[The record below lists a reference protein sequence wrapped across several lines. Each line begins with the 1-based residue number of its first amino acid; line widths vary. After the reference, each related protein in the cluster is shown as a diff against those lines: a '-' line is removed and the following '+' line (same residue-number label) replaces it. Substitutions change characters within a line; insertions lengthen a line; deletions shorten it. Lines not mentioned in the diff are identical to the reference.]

1 MCQIT
6 DSTCTFRTPLNA
18 DAHDQCGGDEKAG
31 LQCRK
36 VSQFCDEEHEWHCN
50 RYKRELKCLQYSN
63 NFLGVYI
70 RKLLSSYLMSFS
82 RDCIHVNDL
91 CDGVEQCADGSD
103 EDPTICT
110 SSNELPIRLV
120 DPDAAESGL
129 ENIRLGRVEVK
140 YKVKYIF
147 NL

>member
-1 MCQIT
+1 MYI
-6 DSTCTFRTPLNA
+6 
-18 DAHDQCGGDEKAG
+18 
-31 LQCRK
+31 
-36 VSQFCDEEHEWHCN
+36 
-50 RYKRELKCLQYSN
+50 
-63 NFLGVYI
+63 YI
-70 RKLLSSYLMSFS
+70 RKLLSSCIMPFS

-103 EDPTICT
+103 EDPAICT

-129 ENIRLGRVEVK
+129 ENVRLGRVEVK

-147 NL
+147 HL

>member
-1 MCQIT
+1 M
-6 DSTCTFRTPLNA
+6 F
-18 DAHDQCGGDEKAG
+18 
-31 LQCRK
+31 
-36 VSQFCDEEHEWHCN
+36 VS
-50 RYKRELKCLQYSN
+50 L
-63 NFLGVYI
+63 
-70 RKLLSSYLMSFS
+70 YLILFS

-129 ENIRLGRVEVK
+129 ENVRLGRVEVK
-140 YKVKYIF
+140 YKVKYI
-147 NL
+147 LHL